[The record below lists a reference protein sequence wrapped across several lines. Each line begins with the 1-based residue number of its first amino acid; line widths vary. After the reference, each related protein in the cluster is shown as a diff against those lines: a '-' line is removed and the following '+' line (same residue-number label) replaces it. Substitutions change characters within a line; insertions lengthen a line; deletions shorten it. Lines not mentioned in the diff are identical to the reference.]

1 MDLDSSNKFIS
12 SLAKFLQSLCNGYV
26 EFDNGVEVIGHIY
39 INVDT
44 GKKIDYILNEKVCK
58 TDQNSVTFISNSFHA
73 QPAEKNITPK
83 SVKSSDID
91 KPSDPGSLQTESDEV
106 MILDDGET
114 KTLTVE
120 SDSNSRISNLA
131 SPLSSKS
138 THSLNSKRSYNQS
151 FNKSQVHKQSVKL
164 SRTDNSSQNLDGGG
178 NLDSDSIP
186 SERSNSSNLL
196 SSQVQEQFR
205 SNAEHLSTSVFL
217 PPYGQPSS
225 SGNSG
230 ADLKQEPETDLS
242 LLQVKEEYDPGLE
255 EAQEAYEESQ
265 SHGAYGATYDGTYY
279 SGGHRGAAQMSDFS
293 PSQDELFQGSGDIGD
308 ASGDRKF
315 LYMKGKV
322 ETIEQAAKRRASQR
336 DRTRRYRE
344 RLKQKLTLFQMGINA
359 EDLDIVQSAEY
370 NAMMNQWPQLQSS
383 VHGKGFTRKKDV

>member
-308 ASGDRKF
+308 ASDSITLKNRCTFCGKILSDSFHLMEHMNVHLQKF
-315 LYMKGKV
+315 PYKC
-322 ETIEQAAKRRASQR
+322 
-336 DRTRRYRE
+336 
-344 RLKQKLTLFQMGINA
+344 
-359 EDLDIVQSAEY
+359 
-370 NAMMNQWPQLQSS
+370 P
-383 VHGKGFTRKKDV
+383 HCCKGFAYKRSFKRHVISCKPISEGFQKGRFLF